1 MTAAWCVHL
10 NSNKLKKKK
19 EEAEKEKR
27 SKGFKKR
34 WKRHWKLKCTSQSS
48 TREKKKKELVQAY
61 QYYLHGGE

>member
-1 MTAAWCVHL
+1 MTAAWCMHL
-10 NSNKLKKKK
+10 NSNKLKKK

-27 SKGFKKR
+27 PKGFKKR

-48 TREKKKKELVQAY
+48 TRKKKELVQTY